1 MDMFLLEWTASDL
14 LMILL
19 AATAMIGLVFWLV
32 PGARAPHRSSYSR
45 DEITSY
51 DHEVPRYFLA
61 AAIALGI
68 GGLHT
73 VIKNLPGFWT
83 WLWQAGYGG
92 HLFRD
97 LSNSHIIIVGGGTVL
112 LTGLTWYLLPRVVNR
127 PLYSNSL
134 ATASFWFTV
143 IGVFGFYLAW
153 LVLGL
158 VEGNMVRHG
167 IDYTVAKDILGSA
180 HRVPTRMTAS
190 IMGLGYWTYVL
201 NVFLTLYVGRHVKV
215 KPLGHLQKF
224 IAVSAAALFVGTVQ
238 GVIQVLPANADWI
251 HAAGKFGEFVDP
263 ISHAH
268 INLVTGMMVSLAAL
282 LAYFS
287 PRMGGGVVS
296 KRAANRMFWTLVP
309 GSMAFYLTFLML
321 GLVLGNA
328 ANGYGGI
335 HSLALA
341 TFLGGHMQL
350 LQAASGALMWVGF
363 WVYFITLWRTL
374 SFRSLREQA
383 RQAMPAVFW
392 LVSSLLLVV
401 GTFQGLLQA
410 IPASSR
416 LLTAAE
422 EIPNVH
428 AQLNMI
434 GGVLLALIGVV
445 YLLLPELVG
454 EAADRRLV
462 RRSLLTIGG
471 GISAYYLATLTT
483 GLLRYQLLIRGLDD
497 GQAASGLGII
507 PPLALTLTA
516 LPLLAG
522 FLTFGVAIYRVTR
535 AYRRD
540 MATEMRVAPAR
551 FSGPMPERLKR
562 IPSRFVLGMEFVGGL
577 LGWPGLGWLY
587 AGQAMPAIGLL
598 LVGPAVAWALLPMLF
613 SPFTNTALSQWNWH
627 VLLVWLPGSALLS
640 SGLLWGYLSR
650 RRRSSM
656 IQKETLA
663 QVPPVETLS
672 RPPTESSNRRGRR
685 VPRGFLLGAG
695 AVLLALLSVPVIPLI
710 TGIPSAGD
718 VQQPLMSQLPD
729 RANGAYLEAGDGTQS
744 GLVKL
749 FAWAFPLDE
758 LPQESPAIHPSHF
771 QGFIVQQKGLDDPE
785 HYRLYHL
792 QDGDSVPLSSTVTSF
807 QTQLRLVPTEPLEEG
822 DYMLDI
828 PSGGMFAGREY
839 YYFRIDPK
847 ATLPTLISASTLA
860 LPPADVGRSQAASPT
875 NGLLLELLPLSASLL
890 SGLAAGTMVN
900 RLRHKV
906 RPHEAAWAL
915 AFGMFSLAAAAQ
927 VFGDLAGWTP
937 LLVRIY
943 YVLGATLVVGWLALG
958 TWLVIVRATWARK
971 AAVWSLLLLS
981 GYAVGVIGSSPV
993 DGARL
998 SLDGWHALQKPIA
1011 LTVLTI
1017 GINSA
1022 GTIVLVGGALWT
1034 AWIFWRKRI
1043 QHHKMVGLLLL
1054 ALGTLVVAAGG
1065 GLTRLGHDQY
1075 LYTAMSLGVGL
1086 MYWGYLQTIRP
1097 KNEQPARSARTAGM
1111 VVEGEARAGVTN

>member
-1 MDMFLLEWTASDL
+1 MFLLEWTASDL
-14 LMILL
+14 LMIGL

-32 PGARAPHRSSYSR
+32 PGTRVPQRSSYPQ

-167 IDYTVAKDILGSA
+167 LDYTVAKDILGSA

-201 NVFLTLYVGRHVKV
+201 NVFLTLYVARHVKV

-282 LAYFS
+282 LACFS
-287 PRMGGGVVS
+287 PRMGGRAVS

-309 GSMAFYLTFLML
+309 GSMAFYLTFLIL

-335 HSLALA
+335 HAPGLAA
-341 TFLGGHMQL
+341 FLSAHMQS
-350 LQAASGALMWVGF
+350 LQAASGALMWIGF
-363 WVYFITLWRTL
+363 WVYFITVWQTL
-374 SFRSLREQA
+374 SLGSLVRHW
-383 RQAMPAVFW
+383 RQASPAAFW

-410 IPASSR
+410 VPATSR

-454 EAADRRLV
+454 EAVDRRLV
-462 RRSLLTIGG
+462 HRSLLAIGG
-471 GISAYYLATLTT
+471 GISAYYLATMTT
-483 GLLRYQLLIRGLDD
+483 GLLRYRMLIRGFDD
-497 GQAASGLGII
+497 GQAASSLGLL
-507 PPLALTLTA
+507 PPLALTLAA

-522 FLTFGVAIYRVTR
+522 FLIFGAAVYRVTR
-535 AYRRD
+535 AYRRE
-540 MATEMRVAPAR
+540 MATEVRGAPAR
-551 FSGPMPERLKR
+551 FSGPMPARLKR
-562 IPSRFVLGMEFVGGL
+562 IPLRFVLGMELAGGM

-587 AGQAMPAIGLL
+587 AGQAMPAVGLL

-613 SPFTNTALSQWNWH
+613 SPFTNTVLSQWNWH
-627 VLLVWLPGSALLS
+627 VLLVWLPASALLS
-640 SGLLWGYLSR
+640 SSLLWGFLSR
-650 RRRSSM
+650 SRRASM
-656 IQKETLA
+656 IKVDTT
-663 QVPPVETLS
+663 VEMQPAESSS
-672 RPPTESSNRRGRR
+672 RPPRKAIAPGRRR
-685 VPRGFLLGAG
+685 VPKGLLLGAG
-695 AVLLALLSVPVIPLI
+695 MIFLALLSIPIIPLV
-710 TGIPSAGD
+710 TGIPSSSDA
-718 VQQPLMSQLPD
+718 QQSLMSQLPD
-729 RANGAYLEAGDGTQS
+729 RASGAYLEAGDGAQS

-749 FAWAFPLDE
+749 FSWAFPLDE
-758 LPQESPAIHPSHF
+758 PPQESPAINPSHI
-771 QGFIVQQKGLDDPE
+771 QGFVVRQKGLDDPE

-792 QDGDSVPLSSTVTSF
+792 QDGDAVPMSATVTSF

-839 YYFRIDPK
+839 YYFRVDPT
-847 ATLPTLISASTLA
+847 ATFPALIGSSALA
-860 LPPADVGRSQAASPT
+860 LQPSDLGGPQPASPT
-875 NGLLLELLPLSASLL
+875 PGLWLELLPLSAALL
-890 SGLAAGTMVN
+890 SGLASGTMLK
-900 RLRHKV
+900 RLRHKM

-915 AFGMFSLAAAAQ
+915 AFGMFSLAAGAQ
-927 VFGDLAGWTP
+927 VLGDLAGWTP
-937 LLVRIY
+937 LLARVY

-958 TWLVIVRATWARK
+958 TWLVMVRTPWARH
-971 AAVWSLLLLS
+971 AAVWGLLLLS
-981 GYAVGVIGSSPV
+981 GYAFGLVSGAPV
-993 DGARL
+993 DAAQL
-998 SLDGWHALQKPIA
+998 SLSGWHALVKPA
-1011 LTVLTI
+1011 SLTVLTI
-1017 GINSA
+1017 GINSV
-1022 GTIVLVGGALWT
+1022 GTLILVGGALWT

-1043 QHHKMVGLLLL
+1043 QPRRMVGLVLL
-1054 ALGTLVVAAGG
+1054 AVGTLVVAAGG
-1065 GLTRLGHDQY
+1065 GLTRFGHDQF
-1075 LYTAMSLGVGL
+1075 LYVAMSSGVGL
-1086 MYWGYLQTIRP
+1086 MYLGYLQTIRP
-1097 KNEQPARSARTAGM
+1097 EAERPVRTAAPVGLGLDSEIKAQM
-1111 VVEGEARAGVTN
+1111 PS